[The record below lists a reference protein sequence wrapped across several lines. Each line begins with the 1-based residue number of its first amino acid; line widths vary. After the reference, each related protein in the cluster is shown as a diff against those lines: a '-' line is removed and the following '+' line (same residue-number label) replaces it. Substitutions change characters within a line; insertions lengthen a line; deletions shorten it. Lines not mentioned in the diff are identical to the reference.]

1 MPGQIPCSTCWRCS
15 PGSGGTG
22 PATPCEDPAERQSPS
37 ASPGGWHRAHAATR
51 LLFLAEPVP
60 RNSTSFC
67 QEGVNQRRGSS
78 SLRFLV
84 LFVHPHRFLGV
95 YCCCELWI
103 MLSMYVWHAE
113 VYSSLTKWFRH
124 TCQPTLKERP
134 NYTTLS
140 VCFSPSLLSF
150 NKLYYYAEY
159 CKKENIKKKHHMPKT
174 SQLSFSFRQ
183 CCRGTYS
190 LSKAIEL
197 LMQSRMR
204 VSQASLKIT
213 EECQID
219 RRYPCGWQS

>member
-1 MPGQIPCSTCWRCS
+1 MLHVLTLLSWLW
-15 PGSGGTG
+15 
-22 PATPCEDPAERQSPS
+22 
-37 ASPGGWHRAHAATR
+37 WHRASDTLWRSSWEAESKCITWR
-51 LLFLAEPVP
+51 LAP
-60 RNSTSFC
+60 RSCSHTASLSRRAGA
-67 QEGVNQRRGSS
+67 QEQHLVLPGGCESETGRS

-95 YCCCELWI
+95 CCCCEHWI

-140 VCFSPSLLSF
+140 VCFPPSLLSF

-159 CKKENIKKKHHMPKT
+159 CKKGNIKKKHHMPKT

-204 VSQASLKIT
+204 ESQASLKIT